1 MNAVVSETPSEGV
14 QAKPTKAKPAV
25 ELVTMA
31 DGRQVEFA
39 GRRKMLKD
47 YKIEGD
53 VVTILL
59 DFRNGETRNIVLPPS
74 LIPQF
79 AAHGALQ
86 KYGDETAGEDDVDDM
101 VLLVDELDERIQK
114 GEWSIQ
120 REGGSMSGTSVL
132 IKALMEYGNR
142 SLEQVK
148 AFLKD
153 KTQQEKL
160 ALRNNSSKANS
171 AGLTIKSIVQRLE
184 EEKIAKAAKVNT
196 DEMLAGL

>member
-1 MNAVVSETPSEGV
+1 MNAVVSETQVEEAP
-14 QAKPTKAKPAV
+14 AKKAKPVAEV
-25 ELVTMA
+25 VAMS
-31 DGRQVEFA
+31 DGRNVEFA
-39 GRRKMLKD
+39 GKRKLLKD
-47 YKIEGD
+47 YVIDEDG
-53 VVTILL
+53 TIHILL
-59 DFRNGETRNIVLPPS
+59 DFRNGETRNIILPTS

-101 VLLVDELDERIQK
+101 VLAIDALDERIQK

-120 REGGSMSGTSVL
+120 REGGSMAGTSVL

-142 SLEQVK
+142 TVEQVK

-153 KTQQEKL
+153 KSQQEKI
-160 ALRNNSSKANS
+160 ALRNNATKAN
-171 AGLTIKSIVQRLE
+171 ADGKTIKSIVQRLE